1 MSALGLAAPGARERA
16 IRRPRGT
23 ELRAT
28 LALAAP
34 LVLTNL
40 AQHGLVTSDVVI
52 LGRLGAGPVAAG
64 ALATSLYF
72 VLFICGI
79 GLTMAVAPLIAETR
93 GRARTGA
100 AAAGDPDEVR
110 RIVRAGFWAATL
122 AALPLMLLLW
132 HTGALLHALG
142 EPAELADAAGT
153 YLRGLQWA
161 MWPAVLFLVLRSTLT
176 ALQRPGWPLAVSLS
190 ALPVNVLLAVSLAF
204 EGGLGLGPVGVALGT
219 TLTAFL
225 SLAALCAVVVADPGF
240 RRHRMLHRLWRF
252 DPARL
257 KMLAGLGVPMA
268 ATGLA
273 EAGLFEAAVLGMGLF
288 GTAQLA
294 AHAVVIQ
301 IAAFCFMVPNG
312 IAQAATVRVGL
323 AYGARDAAWIRRA
336 GLVALGLALG
346 FMALCALVQVSL
358 PETLIGLFLDLS
370 APENAAVLPTATG
383 FLLLAA
389 LFAVSDGVQSA
400 ALGML
405 RGLQDTRVP
414 MLIALVG
421 YWGIGVPVGAGLAW
435 GAGLEGKGIWLGFC
449 AGLLVVACLLVA
461 RWFRLTGLRQPGLA
475 LGAAR

>member
-1 MSALGLAAPGARERA
+1 MSALGLAAPVARERET
-16 IRRPRGT
+16 RRSVGA

-40 AQHGLVTSDVVI
+40 AQHGLVTSGVVI

-79 GLTMAVAPLIAETR
+79 GLTMAVSPLIAEAR
-93 GRARTGA
+93 GRERGGA
-100 AAAGDPDEVR
+100 VRDPDTAR
-110 RIVRAGFWAATL
+110 RIVRAGFWAVTL
-122 AALPLMLLLW
+122 ATGPLMLLLW
-132 HTGALLHALG
+132 HTGALLRALG
-142 EPAELADAAGT
+142 EPADLSEAAGA
-153 YLRGLQWA
+153 YMRVLQWA
-161 MWPAVLFLVLRSTLT
+161 MWPALLSLVLRSALT

-190 ALPVNVLLAVSLAF
+190 ALPVNAVLALWLSF
-204 EGGLGLGPVGVALGT
+204 EGGLGLGPVGVALAT
-219 TLTAFL
+219 VLTAFL
-225 SLAALCAVVVADPGF
+225 SLAALCAVVLVDRDF
-240 RRHRMLHRLWRF
+240 RRQRLLHRLWRF

-257 KMLAGLGVPMA
+257 RALARLGVPMA

-301 IAAFCFMVPNG
+301 VAATCFMVPNG

-323 AYGARDAAWIRRA
+323 AYGARDEAGIRRA
-336 GLVALGLALG
+336 GLVALGLAFG
-346 FMALCALVQVSL
+346 FMTLCAMTQVSL
-358 PETLIGLFLDLS
+358 PETLTGLFLDLS
-370 APENAAVLPTATG
+370 APANAGVLPHATA
-383 FLLLAA
+383 FLTLAA

-414 MLIALVG
+414 MLIAILG

-435 GAGLEGKGIWLGFC
+435 GAGLEGRGIWLGFC

-461 RWFRLTGLRQPGLA
+461 RWLRLTAAGP
-475 LGAAR
+475 AARGPGPAVRR

>member
-1 MSALGLAAPGARERA
+1 MSALGLAAPVAREGE
-16 IRRPRGT
+16 IRRPYGT

-34 LVLTNL
+34 LVVTNL

-79 GLTMAVAPLIAETR
+79 GLTMAVAPLIAEAR
-93 GRARTGA
+93 GRDRAGA
-100 AAAGDPDEVR
+100 ATDPDALR
-110 RIVRAGFWAATL
+110 RVVRAGFWAATL
-122 AALPLMLLLW
+122 ASAPLMLLLW
-132 HTGALLHALG
+132 HTGAFLHALG
-142 EPAELADAAGT
+142 EPADLADAAGT
-153 YLRGLQWA
+153 YMRALQWA
-161 MWPAVLFLVLRSTLT
+161 MWPALLFLVLRSTLT

-190 ALPVNVLLAVSLAF
+190 ALPVNVLLAVCLSF

-225 SLAALCAVVVADPGF
+225 SLAALCAVVLLDPGF

-257 KMLAGLGVPMA
+257 RSLAGLGVPMA

-323 AYGARDAAWIRRA
+323 AYGARDAAGIRRA
-336 GLVALGLALG
+336 GFVALGLAFG
-346 FMALCALVQVSL
+346 FMLLCALIQVAL
-358 PETLIGLFLDLS
+358 PETLIGLFLDRS
-370 APENAAVLPTATG
+370 APANAGVLPYATG
-383 FLLLAA
+383 FLMLAA

-435 GAGLEGKGIWLGFC
+435 IAGLQGTGIWLGFC

-461 RWFRLTGLRQPGLA
+461 RWFRLAGLRRPRRA
-475 LGAAR
+475 AAAAR